1 MRLDLHKRGH
11 IWYAHGPHK
20 WRKSTGHTNERKA
33 RLVANRWEIEF
44 ANPSA
49 DRAHK
54 ATVSSAAE
62 RWMTEITAEMKPVTV
77 GFYRTKIG
85 HVKRLLGNMR
95 LSKLTHTDVFAFTQ
109 TREREGASKHT
120 VHRELTALRLTL
132 RSAQRAEEFPRDVKT
147 VLPRYKAAYKPLT
160 DWVTAEEIWA
170 CIADLPPHRG
180 AAVAFC
186 IATACD
192 FSSIALARRSDI
204 KDDVVVVHGTKTASR
219 FREVPRIKV
228 MAPFLRHALAYAE
241 PPGLVGDAP
250 LFRPWVSMAAD
261 VRQSCRRR
269 GVQQFTPRTLRR
281 SAATWLVR
289 AKVPYEIAAKFLG
302 HGSTAMLQK
311 VYGQLAPSDA
321 GRMIDERLS

>member
-1 MRLDLHKRGH
+1 M
-11 IWYAHGPHK
+11 
-20 WRKSTGHTNERKA
+20 N
-33 RLVANRWEIEF
+33 
-44 ANPSA
+44 
-49 DRAHK
+49 
-54 ATVSSAAE
+54 
-62 RWMTEITAEMKPVTV
+62 EITATMKPVTV
-77 GFYRTKIG
+77 GFYSTKIG
-85 HVKRLLGNMR
+85 HVTRLLGHVKLGK
-95 LSKLTHTDVFAFTQ
+95 LSHEQVFAFTQ
-109 TREREGASKHT
+109 TRESEGASKHT

-132 RSAQRAEEFPRDVKT
+132 RSAQRAGEFPRDVKS
-147 VLPRYKAAYKPLT
+147 VMPRYSAQYKPLT

-170 CIADLPPHRG
+170 CIADLPLHRG

-192 FSSIALARRSDI
+192 YSSIALARRSDI
-204 KDDVVVVHGTKTASR
+204 KDDVVVVHGTKTATR

-228 MAPFLRHALAYAE
+228 MAAYLRHALSYAE
-241 PPGLVGDAP
+241 PQAGLANP
-250 LFRPWVSMAAD
+250 LLFRPWRSMASD
-261 VRQSCRRR
+261 IRQSCRRR
-269 GVQQFTPRTLRR
+269 GAKQFTPRTLRR